1 MCKLIRA
8 VIAGPLFSLQE
19 RRGGG
24 LQESGRYSRRE
35 VRGQL
40 SPLWLPVPSR
50 CVHSHLSHVAGCM
63 LDVVINVCQ
72 CRDVGSPGAGKFD
85 LSSRSFPG
93 EVYDDSWWSS
103 ANGFPGC
110 CDQSV
115 DLCEHVKFNPLSQ
128 HTPSCHDIARGEPF
142 LAHSDRGG
150 ALVVLPGSGRRVW
163 KAAWRGPGR
172 FTRVGPPG
180 LEGTHR
186 PFLANQPRRPAVCFW
201 FSAKRDG
208 DRPGPAPKHSFAL
221 PGNLETIYCC
231 RLSALRETDCW
242 HGASRAVRVGFPAP
256 LGRRA
261 GLARVFLPEWP
272 ENNSFAFPGLL
283 SRETSKPYTAAG

>member
-1 MCKLIRA
+1 M
-8 VIAGPLFSLQE
+8 QE
-19 RRGGG
+19 RRGGDQ
-24 LQESGRYSRRE
+24 QEAGSFSRRE
-35 VRGQL
+35 VRGQP

-63 LDVVINVCQ
+63 LDVVINVCH

-103 ANGFPGC
+103 ATGFPGC

-128 HTPSCHDIARGEPF
+128 HIPSCHDIARGEPF
-142 LAHSDRGG
+142 LAHSVRGG
-150 ALVVLPGSGRRVW
+150 ALVALPGSGRRVW

-180 LEGTHR
+180 LEGTQR
-186 PFLANQPRRPAVCFW
+186 PFLANQPRRPARP
-201 FSAKRDG
+201 SAFG
-208 DRPGPAPKHSFAL
+208 SLPKGTVTGQGL
-221 PGNLETIYCC
+221 PQNI
-231 RLSALRETDCW
+231 A
-242 HGASRAVRVGFPAP
+242 
-256 LGRRA
+256 
-261 GLARVFLPEWP
+261 
-272 ENNSFAFPGLL
+272 LL
-283 SRETSKPYTAAG
+283 SRETSKPYIAAS